1 MLSSSENTSEEPL
14 VVVAARE
21 TNGDDEIFSGNSSPD
36 TTSVHIP
43 IPSREGYT
51 CGGMIESL
59 RSLLVLMASP
69 LTDEKGSTKSVVSGL
84 ATIAVVGTC
93 IGMAAPTNEVLTP
106 SYRRISAALGY
117 IYFMAWR

>member
-1 MLSSSENTSEEPL
+1 MSPSENTNEEPL
-14 VVVAARE
+14 VVVAAGE
-21 TNGDDEIFSGNSSPD
+21 TTDGNSDDEIFSGNSSPD

-43 IPSREGYT
+43 SREGYT
-51 CGGMIESL
+51 CGGVTETL
-59 RSLLVLMASP
+59 RTLLVLMASP
-69 LTDEKGSTKSVVSGL
+69 LTDEKGSTKSVVAGL

-93 IGMAAPTNEVLTP
+93 IGLGAPTNKVLTP